1 MKKNLL
7 SIASAI
13 VFLLAFNSCA
23 DKLDLDKTLSFSKLT
38 VEEQKQSIEQN
49 GLDFMAKM
57 DGLNDT
63 KAMAALNAFVVNTGM
78 SPAGAPAFVK
88 PISQLRTNIMRN
100 DVKALDKFNGQMKV
114 MAAED
119 NDIWGTY
126 TWNST
131 IEDFDYSPST
141 NTTITVLFPATEGST
156 SNTGELK
163 LTYVESDVQA
173 PDTDPAQYMPKSIDM
188 VIKVSGSVVLEAT
201 YSGSYNSDAT
211 PKKVTQTLKID
222 KYNWKFEFANDAEDA
237 SVKYSVKYGTEVLMQ
252 IEAAAAGTLT
262 ATAIENSLGSKDGG
276 PQDIF
281 NSGAVYFQVMNIA
294 MVGGFKDFQAFYEE
308 GSALDEEDE
317 NYYQNEADVW
327 NKYLVMYAY
336 FVKEKK
342 KFADVEFYVNTYS
355 DDYDTYTEVAPRLVL
370 SDGSKQTIE
379 EFFTTGFEDLIAEI
393 QSYQTEYGK

>member
-1 MKKNLL
+1 MLYEV
-7 SIASAI
+7 I
-13 VFLLAFNSCA
+13 
-23 DKLDLDKTLSFSKLT
+23 T
-38 VEEQKQSIEQN
+38 
-49 GLDFMAKM
+49 
-57 DGLNDT
+57 
-63 KAMAALNAFVVNTGM
+63 
-78 SPAGAPAFVK
+78 PAGAPAFVK

-222 KYNWKFEFANDAEDA
+222 KYNWKFEFRN
-237 SVKYSVKYGTEVLMQ
+237 
-252 IEAAAAGTLT
+252 
-262 ATAIENSLGSKDGG
+262 N
-276 PQDIF
+276 
-281 NSGAVYFQVMNIA
+281 
-294 MVGGFKDFQAFYEE
+294 
-308 GSALDEEDE
+308 
-317 NYYQNEADVW
+317 
-327 NKYLVMYAY
+327 
-336 FVKEKK
+336 FV
-342 KFADVEFYVNTYS
+342 
-355 DDYDTYTEVAPRLVL
+355 
-370 SDGSKQTIE
+370 
-379 EFFTTGFEDLIAEI
+379 
-393 QSYQTEYGK
+393 

>member
-1 MKKNLL
+1 
-7 SIASAI
+7 
-13 VFLLAFNSCA
+13 
-23 DKLDLDKTLSFSKLT
+23 
-38 VEEQKQSIEQN
+38 
-49 GLDFMAKM
+49 
-57 DGLNDT
+57 
-63 KAMAALNAFVVNTGM
+63 
-78 SPAGAPAFVK
+78 
-88 PISQLRTNIMRN
+88 
-100 DVKALDKFNGQMKV
+100 
-114 MAAED
+114 
-119 NDIWGTY
+119 
-126 TWNST
+126 
-131 IEDFDYSPST
+131 
-141 NTTITVLFPATEGST
+141 
-156 SNTGELK
+156 
-163 LTYVESDVQA
+163 
-173 PDTDPAQYMPKSIDM
+173 
-188 VIKVSGSVVLEAT
+188 
-201 YSGSYNSDAT
+201 
-211 PKKVTQTLKID
+211 
-222 KYNWKFEFANDAEDA
+222 
-237 SVKYSVKYGTEVLMQ
+237 MQ